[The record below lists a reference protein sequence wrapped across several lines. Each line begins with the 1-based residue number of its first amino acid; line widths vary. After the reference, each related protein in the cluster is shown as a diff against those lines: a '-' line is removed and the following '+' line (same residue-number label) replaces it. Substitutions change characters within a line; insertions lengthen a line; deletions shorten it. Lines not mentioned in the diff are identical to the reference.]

1 MTVFT
6 GFSTYNRTKR
16 YTLTDFE
23 LVKQDL
29 FNHFNIRKGEKLMR
43 PEFGTSIWDLLFEPF
58 GNEISSAIDQEV
70 KQIVSQDPRVRLEKV
85 NVSTYDNGIN
95 IAISL
100 VFVPLNLGDVLYLKF
115 DLENKAVSLAQ

>member
-1 MTVFT
+1 MTVFK

-16 YTLTDFE
+16 YTLTDFN
-23 LVKQDL
+23 LVKQDI

-43 PEFGTSIWDLLFEPF
+43 PEFGTNIWDLLFEPF
-58 GNEISSAIDQEV
+58 GNEITSAIDQEV
-70 KQIVSQDPRVRLEKV
+70 RALVAQDPRVRLEKV
-85 NVSTYDNGIN
+85 NISTYDNGIN

-115 DLENKAVSLAQ
+115 DLENKAVSLTQ